1 MSTPAEIQRFEVG
14 PRMSNAVVH
23 GDTVYLA
30 GVVAADATQDV
41 KGQTTQ
47 ILSAID
53 RLLAQAGTEKS
64 KLLRANIWLT
74 DITTFGQMNEAW
86 DAWVVP
92 GCTPAR
98 ATVESKL
105 AGAGLLVEIQVIAAR

>member
-1 MSTPAEIQRFEVG
+1 
-14 PRMSNAVVH
+14 MSNAVVH